1 MVLTVGL
8 TGGIGC
14 GKSSAAKIFTEL
26 GIDVIDT
33 DLIAHELTQS
43 NGVAIASIRS
53 LFGNAFITLEG
64 ELDRKKMRQLIF
76 ADNSQRDQL
85 EALLHPLILAET
97 VRRVQRSQSSYV
109 VVAIPLLF
117 ETSDYDHL
125 IQRILVIDCDEQ
137 LQITRTMAR
146 SRLNAEE
153 VRAIMAVQINRQHRL
168 KNADDI
174 VVNNQGIDNLHEQIL
189 RLHQNYLILSASDHP
204 SK

>member
-1 MVLTVGL
+1 MLTVGL

>member
-1 MVLTVGL
+1 MLTVGL

-43 NGVAIASIRS
+43 NGAAIASIRS
-53 LFGNAFITLEG
+53 LFGSAFITLEG

-76 ADNSQRDQL
+76 ADNNQRNQL

-97 VRRVQRSQSSYV
+97 VRRVQRSQSPYV

-189 RLHQNYLILSASDHP
+189 RLHQNYLILSASAHP

>member
-1 MVLTVGL
+1 M

-43 NGVAIASIRS
+43 NGAAIASIRS
-53 LFGNAFITLEG
+53 LFGSAFITLEG

-76 ADNSQRDQL
+76 ADNNQRNQL

-97 VRRVQRSQSSYV
+97 VRRVQRSQSPYV

>member
-1 MVLTVGL
+1 MLTVGL

-43 NGVAIASIRS
+43 NGAAIASIRS
-53 LFGNAFITLEG
+53 LFGSAFITLEG

-76 ADNSQRDQL
+76 ADNNQRNQL

-97 VRRVQRSQSSYV
+97 VRRVQRSQSPYV